1 MARKGVG
8 WLLKE
13 TYPKKPRE
21 VLRFLDDWRATAPR
35 LTLRLAAEKMTAKHR
50 HWLLKTLLKG

>member
-1 MARKGVG
+1 MVQKGVG

-21 VLRFLDDWRATAPR
+21 TLDFLDGWRPRAPR
-35 LTLRLAAEKMTAKHR
+35 RVLRLAAEKMISRDRA
-50 HWLLKTLLKG
+50 WLLTRAVQ